1 MIRHALLTVAV
12 LVAQVS
18 VSSGVV
24 VDLEDLPLAGESYW
38 NGSDGSGGFASGG
51 VWFSNNYDST
61 YSSWDGFAYSNIT
74 DTTAE
79 GWSAQYNAIAGA
91 GHGGSSNYA
100 VYYRGY
106 GEIPSVTLEAAAPL
120 DGVYVTSVNY
130 AYYSM
135 LRGDAFAKKFGGE
148 SGDEEDW
155 FLLTV
160 TGRDSGGEVAGAVN
174 FFLADYRFAEGGD
187 DYIVDTWEWLD
198 LASLG
203 VVKSLEFEVSSS
215 DVGAWGMNTPGYFAL
230 DDLSIVPEPATLV
243 LLGASAAVLLRR
255 RRV

>member
-1 MIRHALLTVAV
+1 MVRHLALTVAV
-12 LVAQVS
+12 LVAQAS

-24 VDLEDLPLAGESYW
+24 VDLEDLPLAAESYW
-38 NGSDGSGGFASGG
+38 NGSDGSGGFPSRG

-61 YSSWDGFAYSNIT
+61 YGSWDGFAYSNIT

-79 GWSAQYNAIAGA
+79 GWSAQYNAIAG
-91 GHGGSSNYA
+91 GGRGGSANYA

-106 GEIPSVTLEAAAPL
+106 GEVPSVTLDAAAPL
-120 DGVYVTSVNY
+120 EGVYVTNVNY

-148 SGDEEDW
+148 SGAEEDW

-160 TGRDSGGEVAGAVN
+160 TGRDEAGEVTGTAG
-174 FFLADYRFAEGGD
+174 FYLADYRFADGAD
-187 DYIVDTWEWLD
+187 DYIVDGWEWLD

-203 VVKSLEFEVSSS
+203 VVKSVELELSSS
-215 DVGAWGMNTPGYFAL
+215 DMGAWGMNTPGYFAL

-243 LLGASAAVLLRR
+243 LLGAGGVVLLRR